1 MTGLNQTIQE
11 HYAKPDL
18 GTRILAALEQS
29 GKDIDRL
36 TPEEPVAGAGCELA
50 GPRARR
56 MTEA

>member
-36 TPEEPVAGAGCELA
+36 TGAGAGWNLLA
-50 GPRARR
+50 PAP
-56 MTEA
+56 AA